1 MTPQRFLL
9 VFTTVLVLQSG
20 VFAWQYRDLLYFQQ
34 TVAAIRTDQPES
46 FVTHA
51 QTALSRKKLTRQHLD
66 TIAVAADGFGKR
78 DIEIQALERRLE
90 LDPEDVQVKLRVAD
104 ALRRAGRLDDAERM
118 YGDLLRTRNE
128 KP

>member
-1 MTPQRFLL
+1 MTLQRFLL
-9 VFTTVLVLQSG
+9 GFTTVLVLQSS
-20 VFAWQYRDLLYFQQ
+20 VFAWQYQDLLYFRQ
-34 TVAAIRTDQPES
+34 TVAAIRADQPES

-90 LDPEDVQVKLRVAD
+90 LDPDDIQVRLRLAD
-104 ALRRAGRLDDAERM
+104 AFRRAGRFHDAERM
-118 YGDLLRTRNE
+118 YADLLPSRNE

>member
-1 MTPQRFLL
+1 MTFQRLL
-9 VFTTVLVLQSG
+9 LGFTIALLLQGS
-20 VFAWQYRDLLYFQQ
+20 VFAWQYRDLLYFRQ
-34 TVAAIRTDQPES
+34 TVAAIRADRPES

-78 DIEIQALERRLE
+78 DIEIRALERRLE
-90 LDPEDVQVKLRVAD
+90 LDPDDVQVRLRLAD
-104 ALRRAGRLDDAERM
+104 ALRRAGRFLDAERM
-118 YGDLLRTRNE
+118 YGDLLPSRNE

>member
-1 MTPQRFLL
+1 MTLQRFLL
-9 VFTTVLVLQSG
+9 VFTTVLVLQSS
-20 VFAWQYRDLLYFQQ
+20 VFAWHYGDLLYFRQ
-34 TVAAIRTDQPES
+34 TLAAIRADQPES

-51 QTALSRKKLTRQHLD
+51 RAALSRKKLTRQHLD
-66 TIAVAADGFGKR
+66 TIAVAADGFGRR

-90 LDPEDVQVKLRVAD
+90 LDPDDVQVKLRLAD
-104 ALRRAGRLDDAERM
+104 ALRRAGRFDDAERM